1 MSGNLLNI
9 VEQIMSSVSKLAD
22 LLNDDK
28 EYAEEAIERFKD
40 MLEEHIDE
48 VGEDAFCESFHEGF
62 LGYSLAS
69 FIDEAQIGNSFSV
82 DWKDTESALD
92 WLGDALEL
100 EGIKIDIDYSVDDP
114 VNELDARQIF
124 VRSNQQLQSLG
135 YSLLG
140 FDTGDDSY
148 REILLPSDSV
158 DQFIQIAL
166 EINVE
171 MDLNDTEEE

>member
-1 MSGNLLNI
+1 M
-9 VEQIMSSVSKLAD
+9 
-22 LLNDDK
+22 
-28 EYAEEAIERFKD
+28 
-40 MLEEHIDE
+40 
-48 VGEDAFCESFHEGF
+48 
-62 LGYSLAS
+62 
-69 FIDEAQIGNSFSV
+69 
-82 DWKDTESALD
+82 
-92 WLGDALEL
+92 
-100 EGIKIDIDYSVDDP
+100 
-114 VNELDARQIF
+114 NELDARQIF

-171 MDLNDTEEE
+171 MDRNDTEEE